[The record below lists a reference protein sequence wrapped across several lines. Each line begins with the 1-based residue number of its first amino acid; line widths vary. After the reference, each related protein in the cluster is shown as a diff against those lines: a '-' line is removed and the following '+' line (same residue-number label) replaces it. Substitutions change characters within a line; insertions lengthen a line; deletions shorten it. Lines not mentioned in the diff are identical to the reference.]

1 MQDKHRIAHG
11 MGLLVGAGLGWC
23 SVPAQAAAAA
33 AQPQSQSW
41 IWILIGVVAVMLVFM
56 IAYLVRGMQADR
68 EQQPENEAP
77 AYIPYEPRAAV
88 SSTPDEQPDAA
99 DTSTDRGDDSA
110 SSSSALPR
118 ADEGET
124 DRPHEPEQMDVP
136 AAPTPEDE
144 PAPANAAT
152 EPADCPAEAQRPA
165 STQAPPQAE
174 PAPPD
179 AWSIR
184 FCPYCGQKLNE
195 TQRFCQRCGHRVR
208 E

>member
-11 MGLLVGAGLGWC
+11 TGLLVGAGLGWC
-23 SVPAQAAAAA
+23 SVPAQAAAA

-56 IAYLVRGMQADR
+56 IAYLVRGIQADR
-68 EQQPENEAP
+68 EQPPENEAP

-88 SSTPDEQPDAA
+88 SSAPDEQPDVP
-99 DTSTDRGDDSA
+99 DTSLERGDDSA
-110 SSSSALPR
+110 SSALPH
-118 ADEGET
+118 ADEQGT
-124 DRPHEPEQMDVP
+124 GRPHEPEHTDVP
-136 AAPTPEDE
+136 AAPVPEDE

-152 EPADCPAEAQRPA
+152 EPADCPTEAQRPA
-165 STQAPPQAE
+165 PTQAPPQAE
-174 PAPPD
+174 PATPD

-184 FCPYCGQKLNE
+184 FCPYCGQNLNE